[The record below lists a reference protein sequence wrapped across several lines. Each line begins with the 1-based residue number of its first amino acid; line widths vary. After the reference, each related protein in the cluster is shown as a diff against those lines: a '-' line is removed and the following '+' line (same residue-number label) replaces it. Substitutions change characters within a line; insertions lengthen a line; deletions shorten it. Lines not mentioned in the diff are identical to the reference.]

1 MRDFEQDRKI
11 CVAQNSFVHC
21 KQDEAECWK
30 KEFRQKANS
39 KDNGANSDDK
49 EGNSKDKEKFG
60 PMLRQGM
67 PVDLEAS
74 K

>member
-30 KEFRQKANS
+30 KEFRQKANF
-39 KDNGANSDDK
+39 KDKSANSNDK
-49 EGNSKDKEKFG
+49 AGNSKDKE
-60 PMLRQGM
+60 
-67 PVDLEAS
+67 
-74 K
+74 

>member
-30 KEFRQKANS
+30 KYFRQKANS
-39 KDNGANSDDK
+39 QDSGTLQNGNNKSGKA
-49 EGNSKDKEKFG
+49 G
-60 PMLRQGM
+60 
-67 PVDLEAS
+67 EA
-74 K
+74 KP